1 MSSYGNHNGSSYSS
15 SDRRGYGGH
24 SSSGPG
30 RREHGGD
37 SNGSSGRR
45 ENGGGRSYGDTNNRS
60 YGDSASS
67 RHGGGSSSFREST
80 SLASHTT
87 SGGGGG
93 SRSNPA
99 GVRGYTSS
107 RDGRSQLNDRPQ
119 YSSRYQQNESSY
131 QDDDDDE
138 VGIIKAKIHEAKT
151 ETLESSRR
159 ALRHAEQAEK
169 TGADTL
175 VRLGQQTEQLR
186 SIERT
191 LELTSIEA
199 ENSVEKSSKL
209 RTLNKSIFHISMNKP
224 FSGKKRR
231 MREQMKVEAEQERVR
246 MANERKTQHTQDSRR
261 RINQSAGDGPRYN
274 GPEGVMNANG
284 EIISSRNPR
293 GPSKS
298 ERSRY
303 TFEDEDPELEDEI
316 NDNIDQLGAF
326 TRRLKELS
334 LATKAE
340 LEAQDDPMKRIGETA
355 DKTHDTV
362 GMANFHLSKI
372 K

>member
-1 MSSYGNHNGSSYSS
+1 MSSYGNRNGNGSSYSS
-15 SDRRGYGGH
+15 SDRRGYGDNSKNN
-24 SSSGPG
+24 SSSSNPG
-30 RREHGGD
+30 RREQ
-37 SNGSSGRR
+37 
-45 ENGGGRSYGDTNNRS
+45 GGGS
-60 YGDSASS
+60 YGDSRGKSYGDSSSS
-67 RHGGGSSSFREST
+67 RYGGGGNSSSFREST
-80 SLASHTT
+80 SLANHT
-87 SGGGGG
+87 G
-93 SRSNPA
+93 SSSKTNPA
-99 GVRGYTSS
+99 AIRGYASSS
-107 RDGRSQLNDRPQ
+107 REGRSQLNDRPQ
-119 YSSRYQQNESSY
+119 YSSRYQQNAGSY
-131 QDDDDDE
+131 QDDEDDE
-138 VGIIKAKIHEAKT
+138 VGIIKAQIREAKT

-175 VRLGQQTEQLR
+175 VRLGQQTEQLH

-199 ENSVEKSSKL
+199 DNSVEKSSKL
-209 RTLNKSIFHISMNKP
+209 RTLNKSIFHMSMNKP

-231 MREQMKVEAEQERVR
+231 MQEQMKLEAEQERVR
-246 MANERKTQHTQDSRR
+246 MANERKTQNVQDARR
-261 RINQSAGDGPRYN
+261 RVNHTAGDGPRYN

-284 EIISSRNPR
+284 EIVSSRNPR

-303 TFEDEDPELEDEI
+303 TFEDEDPELENEI
-316 NDNIDQLGAF
+316 NDNIDQLSAF
-326 TRRLKELS
+326 TKRLKELS

-340 LEAQDDPMKRIGETA
+340 LEAQDDPMKRIADTA

-362 GMANFHLSKI
+362 GLANFHLSKI